1 MPGTRRQTKEQ
12 WFLVRLKPLF
22 AFGAAYLLAAW
33 AGQALF
39 IATDLGA
46 ALWPPSGLFLA
57 TLVLSP
63 RPHWPGLVMT
73 GVTVDFIVSTLMFG
87 FPAGLACA
95 IAIGNTLEAVTG
107 AFLLNRWS
115 GGPFRLDGTAPV
127 LAFTLLS
134 ALLSPLLSTLIGGT
148 AMSLHTAQPLLSSWT
163 VWWSGDAAGVLVVAP
178 LLWALRARRG
188 DDPGRPPASAVE
200 VLALLT
206 ALVLVA
212 HFSLSQPYPT
222 AYVLLPILSW
232 AALRG
237 ELRAVALANATMTVA
252 VVLYT
257 QRGLG
262 PFAADYAPALRQAL
276 VQLFIMTA
284 AITGLLLA
292 GQACHR
298 RKSALELAEAR
309 CAAEAALA
317 VADAARISAE
327 QANQAKSRFLA
338 NMSHELRTPL
348 NAVIGLSHLLSDMR
362 LPGLAVQYVS
372 HIEQAGQQLLG
383 LISDVLDFSRI
394 EAGDMRMERAPFE
407 LRPLVDAVHALIE
420 PQSAAKGLALE
431 LELAPGLPTRLCGD
445 APRLK
450 QVLLNLLSNA
460 VKFTPAGKL
469 GLRVAQ
475 LAGEAERV
483 TLCFVVTDTGIGI
496 EPTQQQRIFDAFA
509 QADDSAT
516 RRFGG
521 TGLGLSIVRRLVDL
535 MGGTLAL
542 QSAPGQGSSFS
553 VTLSFDLPAAA
564 A

>member
-1 MPGTRRQTKEQ
+1 
-12 WFLVRLKPLF
+12 LVRLKSLV

-33 AGQALF
+33 AGQVLF

-57 TLVLSP
+57 TLTLSP
-63 RPHWPGLVMT
+63 RPHWPGLVAA
-73 GVTVDFIVSTLMFG
+73 GVAVDFIVSTLMFG
-87 FPAGLACA
+87 FPGGLACA
-95 IAIGNTLEAVTG
+95 IALGNMLEAVTG

-115 GGPFRLDGTAPV
+115 GGHFRLDGTAPV

-134 ALLSPLLSTLIGGT
+134 ALLSTLLSTLIGGT
-148 AMSLHTAQPLLSSWT
+148 AMSLHTAQPLLSSWA

-200 VLALLT
+200 VLAMLA
-206 ALVLVA
+206 ALGLVA

-222 AYVLLPILSW
+222 AFVLLPVLIW

-237 ELRAVALANATMTVA
+237 ELRAVALANAIMTVA

-262 PFAADYAPALRQAL
+262 PFAADYAPELRQAL

-292 GQACHR
+292 GQACQR

-309 CAAEAALA
+309 CAAEAVL
-317 VADAARISAE
+317 VEADAARIAAE

-348 NAVIGLSHLLSDMR
+348 NAVIGLSHLLADMR
-362 LPGLAVQYVS
+362 LPAPASKYVL
-372 HIEQAGQQLLG
+372 HIEQAGQQLLA

-394 EAGDMRMERAPFE
+394 EAGDVRLERAPFE

-420 PQSAAKGLALE
+420 PQSMAKGLALE
-431 LELAPGLPTRLCGD
+431 VELAPGLPARLCGD

-460 VKFTPAGKL
+460 VKFTPAGRL

-475 LAGEAERV
+475 LAGEAGRV

-509 QADDSAT
+509 QADDSIT

-521 TGLGLSIVRRLVDL
+521 TGLGLSIVRRLVEL
-535 MGGTLAL
+535 MGGTLVL
-542 QSAPGQGSSFS
+542 QSAPGHGSSFS